1 MVTTLNQQLIAII
14 IAHSII
20 ERTAKG
26 IVLKGQ
32 QLLLMVDKKINFTLL
47 FILVV
52 NQIHNLHKQSKLY
65 IFQAPFDSLYKLCK
79 HSIFFFLFLIL
90 QSFEGFPQR
99 IPLSDVLT
107 LIIFQ
112 QLDQPLVPTLNR
124 YNHFKFNSEVQG
136 NFCTNNFK
144 EILETEVTI

>member
-1 MVTTLNQQLIAII
+1 MVTTLNQQHIAII

-20 ERTAKG
+20 ERTAKR

-107 LIIFQ
+107 L
-112 QLDQPLVPTLNR
+112 LSNWPLVPTLNR
-124 YNHFKFNSEVQG
+124 YNHFKFNSQVQG
-136 NFCTNNFK
+136 NFCANKFK